1 MSNCY
6 LTYNEFHDSS
16 YYCAFQESCCVTG
29 TAEISGRCQ
38 EMMDV
43 AYSLINN
50 YIGRSLCVEQHVDRF
65 RGKDDYTVFLRY
77 TPVVAITGFTY
88 QYIQRT
94 AFSGRYDTNFP
105 TASGTVLGAGLV
117 DDRTGLVESIQPFKS
132 NARFIVRYVAGYETI
147 PDDIKTAMK
156 ILTAHLSQQID
167 SGNLANPDFSVEIV
181 KADTGGFTFGGSKMI
196 KNIVVRTLADLSN
209 LPITVFKI
217 LDKYKYSKG
226 LGL

>member
-6 LTYNEFHDSS
+6 LTPAEFEASS
-16 YYCAFQESCCVTG
+16 YICAWQTPCCLSG
-29 TAEISGRCQ
+29 TALSGLVS
-38 EMMDV
+38 EMLDV

-65 RGKDDYTVFLRY
+65 RGKDDYTAFLRY
-77 TPVVAITGFTY
+77 TPVLAITGFTY

-94 AFSGRYDTNFP
+94 AFSGSYDTNFP

-117 DDRTGLVESIQPFKS
+117 DDRTGLVESMQPFRS
-132 NARFIVRYVAGYETI
+132 NTRFTVRYVAGYEII